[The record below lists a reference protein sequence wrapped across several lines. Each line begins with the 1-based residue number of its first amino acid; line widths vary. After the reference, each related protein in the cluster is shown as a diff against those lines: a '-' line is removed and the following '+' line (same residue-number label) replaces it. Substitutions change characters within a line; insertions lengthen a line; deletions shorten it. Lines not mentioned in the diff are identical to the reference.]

1 MIFTTLQIFTFAPS
15 ISICLEIPSN
25 LFSVL
30 ERTSIKATTP
40 EQLSKSTL
48 LDKLFFLQ
56 TPCLHADVVVNFFS
70 QVIFVFLLFLSMV
83 MYVNEVETKEK

>member
-40 EQLSKSTL
+40 EQLLKSTL
-48 LDKLFFLQ
+48 HDKLFFRQ
-56 TPCLHADVVVNFFS
+56 TPCLHADVAVNFFS

-83 MYVNEVETKEK
+83 MHVNEVETKEK